1 MTILHETNPIS
12 LERLRS
18 RGSGPVPIDSLGFV
32 VILIDWLWIYL
43 LGVTSDLFYHRIVL
57 AQGDHSLSYVGP
69 GLAVA
74 GIYTALANA
83 SDAYRA
89 SNLVR
94 ARWEVGR
101 CLLIWTAP
109 FLLLAAIAFVLKVG
123 NLFSR
128 GEMLVFYVAGLV
140 TTIVIRVVVARTC
153 SAVIESRLLTLRRI
167 VTIGTPAEI
176 VANDTLSSLETY
188 GYAIVRIL
196 PIDVENREEW
206 HLKAVMRDIVA
217 QIRRFNPDEILL
229 ALPWDQPAL
238 LAAVERELRVLPLPV
253 RLAPDTRIARIL
265 NRPLYNLGPTTAVEL
280 QRAPM
285 GSVQRRAK
293 RIIDQVLAL
302 IALVVLFPLL
312 IIVAAAIRLESAGPA
327 LFRQT
332 RMGFN
337 GRPFRIYKFR
347 TMSTSE
353 DGPVIMQAR
362 KADDRVTRLGR
373 LLRRLSIDE
382 LPQLVNVLCG
392 DMSLVGP
399 RPHAIAHDNEYSRL
413 IGTYAQRHKMLPG
426 ITGWAQVNGFRGET
440 RDLHTMEQRVESDIW
455 YVEYWSLWLDLR
467 IIFLTIFRVLK
478 SDNAY

>member
-1 MTILHETNPIS
+1 
-12 LERLRS
+12 
-18 RGSGPVPIDSLGFV
+18 
-32 VILIDWLWIYL
+32 
-43 LGVTSDLFYHRIVL
+43 
-57 AQGDHSLSYVGP
+57 
-69 GLAVA
+69 
-74 GIYTALANA
+74 
-83 SDAYRA
+83 
-89 SNLVR
+89 
-94 ARWEVGR
+94 
-101 CLLIWTAP
+101 
-109 FLLLAAIAFVLKVG
+109 
-123 NLFSR
+123 
-128 GEMLVFYVAGLV
+128 
-140 TTIVIRVVVARTC
+140 
-153 SAVIESRLLTLRRI
+153 
-167 VTIGTPAEI
+167 
-176 VANDTLSSLETY
+176 
-188 GYAIVRIL
+188 
-196 PIDVENREEW
+196 
-206 HLKAVMRDIVA
+206 
-217 QIRRFNPDEILL
+217 
-229 ALPWDQPAL
+229 
-238 LAAVERELRVLPLPV
+238 
-253 RLAPDTRIARIL
+253 
-265 NRPLYNLGPTTAVEL
+265 
-280 QRAPM
+280 
-285 GSVQRRAK
+285 
-293 RIIDQVLAL
+293 LAL

-347 TMSTSE
+347 TMSTFE
-353 DGPVIMQAR
+353 DGPVIMQAQ